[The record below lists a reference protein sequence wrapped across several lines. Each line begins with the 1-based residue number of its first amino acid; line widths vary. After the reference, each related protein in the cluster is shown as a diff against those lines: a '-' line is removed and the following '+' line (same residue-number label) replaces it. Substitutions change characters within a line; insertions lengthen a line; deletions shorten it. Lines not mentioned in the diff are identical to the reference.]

1 MSFRSLLFVPG
12 ARPDRFQK
20 AVSIGADAVCIDL
33 EDAVPPGQKDAAR
46 HATLDFIA
54 QTEMRGL
61 GVRINA
67 VHTPDC
73 MTDLRAIGTARKRPG
88 FVMIAKVDSAQ
99 DLALVRQAIGEDAP
113 LWPIIESAEGLRHAW
128 EIASADAVAG
138 VLFGAVDFAADLG
151 CTMDWEPLLYARGAL
166 AAAAARGH
174 RQLLDSPFVDVRD
187 LAGLE
192 EATARARAMG
202 FTGRACIH
210 PDQVPVVNRLYTPS
224 AAEITQARRVL
235 NAFNATGGG
244 PALLDGK
251 LIELPVVRQAVRVL
265 ERAGE
270 V

>member
-1 MSFRSLLFVPG
+1 MSYRSLLFVPG
-12 ARPDRFQK
+12 TRPDRFQK
-20 AVSIGADAVCIDL
+20 AMSIGADAVCIDL
-33 EDAVPPGQKDAAR
+33 EDTVPPAQRDAAR
-46 HATLDFIA
+46 QATLEFIA

-73 MTDLRAIGTARKRPG
+73 IADLRAIGTARKRPG
-88 FVMIAKVDSAQ
+88 FIMIAKVDTAQ
-99 DLALVRQAIGEDAP
+99 DLSLVRQAIGEDAP
-113 LWPIIESAEGLRHAW
+113 LWPIIESADGLRHAW

-151 CTMDWEPLLYARGAL
+151 CSMDWEPMLYARGAL

-174 RQLLDSPFVDVRD
+174 RQLLDSPYVDVRD
-187 LAGLE
+187 LSGLE
-192 EATARARAMG
+192 AVTERARLMG

-210 PDQVPVVNRLYTPS
+210 PDQVAVVNKIYTPT
-224 AAEITQARRVL
+224 AGEIGQARRVL
-235 NAFNATGGG
+235 AAFNATGGG

-270 V
+270 I